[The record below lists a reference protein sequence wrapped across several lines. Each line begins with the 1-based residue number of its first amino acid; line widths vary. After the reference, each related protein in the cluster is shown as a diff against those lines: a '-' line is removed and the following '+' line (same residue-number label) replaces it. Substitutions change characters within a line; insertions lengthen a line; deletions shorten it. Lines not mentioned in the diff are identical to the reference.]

1 MMINRPLINS
11 GNSNDGIMQDWNV
24 VQPQVATIIIVFVII
39 VALAIWANIAI
50 RKTTKNKAP
59 KGMAFVAEWCVMSV
73 DSLVKSI
80 TGRHLK
86 AIRPYIFTLLCFIM
100 VSNLLGLFGLDGP
113 TSAYSVT
120 GTLGFITFIGIYVVG
135 IMHHK
140 WKFFLKFLKNPVELI
155 GQFAPFISI
164 SFRLFGNILSGSMLL
179 LAFYSFTGWVWTS
192 AIHVRP
198 DSLLS
203 QLNILGSLL
212 APPLHFYSDLF
223 DGVVQSFVFA
233 ILTTAYWSMETS
245 GEEVHKKIKGKK
257 TKNVVMVSRRRAER
271 YDRYK
276 G

>member
-1 MMINRPLINS
+1 MMINHLSI
-11 GNSNDGIMQDWNV
+11 NSNDGIMRDWNV
-24 VQPQVATIIIVFVII
+24 VQPQVVTICIVFVII
-39 VALAIWANIAI
+39 VALAIWANISI
-50 RKTTKNKAP
+50 RKTKTTKAP
-59 KGMAFVAEWCVMSV
+59 NGMAFVAEWCVMSV

-80 TGRHLK
+80 TGKHLK

-100 VSNLLGLFGLDGP
+100 ISNLLGLFGLDGP

-140 WKFFLKFLKNPVELI
+140 WKFFLKFVKNPVEII

-179 LAFYSFTGWVWTS
+179 LAFYSFTGFVWS
-192 AIHVRP
+192 KLLHVGP
-198 DSLLS
+198 DSILG
-203 QLNILGSLL
+203 QLNILGSLT

-223 DGVVQSFVFA
+223 DGVVQAFVFA
-233 ILTTAYWSMETS
+233 ILTTAYWAMETGS
-245 GEEVHKKIKGKK
+245 DETHKK
-257 TKNVVMVSRRRAER
+257 TKTKKSKNIVMVKRRRLER